1 MAKRTVTTAYSLPSA
16 HLRHSL
22 RLALVSDI
30 HERPPED
37 IIALL
42 RHKRP
47 DLILIT
53 GDTFERRDSEAETF
67 RIKHEGAFRRA
78 VINAAMKYN
87 SVMMKVIDRHNLPSA
102 EATYE
107 FLAKAAKLAPI
118 FLSLGNHEQRLTD
131 DDHRFLSEHHITLL
145 DNDDADVC
153 VKGETL
159 HIGGLSTVP
168 DEEWLSDFAK
178 KDGFKLLLCHHP
190 EYFDPMVADKAIDLT
205 LSGHNHGGQI
215 RVFGKGI
222 FSSRSGLLPKYDR
235 GIYHQRLIVSA
246 GCSNPVAV
254 PRLGNP
260 FELVMIDLNPQ

>member
-1 MAKRTVTTAYSLPSA
+1 MAKRTVTTAYSLPTA

-67 RIKHEGAFRRA
+67 RIQHEGVFRRA
-78 VINAAMKYN
+78 VISAAMKYN
-87 SVMMKVIDRHNLPSA
+87 SVMMKVIDRRNRPSA

-107 FLAKAAKLAPI
+107 FLAQAAKLAPI

-153 VKGETL
+153 FRSQPRRTDPRFRQRHFFL
-159 HIGGLSTVP
+159 AQRSA
-168 DEEWLSDFAK
+168 AK
-178 KDGFKLLLCHHP
+178 IRPRNISPTADRVGRLFKSRCSSAP
-190 EYFDPMVADKAIDLT
+190 
-205 LSGHNHGGQI
+205 
-215 RVFGKGI
+215 GK
-222 FSSRSGLLPKYDR
+222 S
-235 GIYHQRLIVSA
+235 V
-246 GCSNPVAV
+246 
-254 PRLGNP
+254 
-260 FELVMIDLNPQ
+260 